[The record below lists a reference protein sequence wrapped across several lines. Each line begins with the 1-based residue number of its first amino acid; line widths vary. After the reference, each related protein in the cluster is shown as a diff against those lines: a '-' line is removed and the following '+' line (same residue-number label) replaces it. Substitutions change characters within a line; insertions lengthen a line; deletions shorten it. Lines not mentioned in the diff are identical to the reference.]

1 MIFLIMYMNY
11 KYKRTNEISPV
22 GTMHTTSLQFQKNVM
37 KRIIIPALIIV
48 FSGFCTRVSAQND
61 FEIVKN
67 VDIFINVLNEL
78 NDKYADEISPGEL
91 TQTAIKAMLKSL
103 DPYTVYYNE
112 GEIETYRMMNAGESG
127 DIDVTLKSIDKQMV
141 VSDMVQEGPSAKAGL
156 RVGDRILSVNGQS
169 SANRSIDAIYLAMR
183 GQPGSTYSVEVFR
196 PTDNKNLTFKV
207 KREKV
212 KQPNIPYSG
221 ILGDKVG
228 YIKLNQFLEKAGSEV
243 FDAFKQ
249 LKEEGMAY
257 LIIDLRDNGGG
268 LLGEAVNIID
278 IFVDKDVTVVETK
291 GKIAEMN
298 RLYKTQNVAADP
310 DIPIV
315 VLVNE
320 HSASASEIVSG
331 TLQDLDRAVIVG
343 QKSFGK
349 GLVQKVY
356 PMDYNTS
363 MKITVSKYYIPSGR
377 CVQNIEYFDR
387 DTTKGGYKIPDSLAV
402 AYKTKNG
409 RTVYDKGGVEPDVVV
424 PDEVQPDIL
433 TALVEAQAI
442 FDFANDYRAK
452 HESIAEAD
460 KFVVD
465 DAIYNEFLSF
475 LNAKK
480 FHYTTALEEALEDL
494 RTTAEGEK
502 AFSKIQI
509 AYNQL
514 KTQVENLKTQDLTT
528 YKDEIARAL
537 TQEIVSRYYYSAGKL
552 INSLHHDRY
561 IEEAKAVLLNPNRYQ
576 SILSPK
582 K

>member
-1 MIFLIMYMNY
+1 MTSRQIKTENGIMKKHIITAIIFAI
-11 KYKRTNEISPV
+11 T
-22 GTMHTTSLQFQKNVM
+22 GF
-37 KRIIIPALIIV
+37 
-48 FSGFCTRVSAQND
+48 FSGISAQND

-67 VDIFINVLNEL
+67 VDIFISVLNEL

-112 GEIETYRMMNAGESG
+112 GEIETYRMRNTSESG
-127 DIDVTLKSIDKQMV
+127 DVDITLKEINKHLVIIDMLK
-141 VSDMVQEGPSAKAGL
+141 DGPSTKAGL
-156 RVGDRILSVNGQS
+156 RIGDQILSVNGQS
-169 SANRSIDAIYLAMR
+169 LEGRGIDAVYLAMS
-183 GQPGSTYSVEVFR
+183 GQPGSTYSLDVFR
-196 PTDNKNLTFKV
+196 PTDKKDLSFKV

-243 FDAFKQ
+243 LDAFNK
-249 LKEEGMAY
+249 LKDEGMKY
-257 LIIDLRDNGGG
+257 LILDLRDNGGG

-278 IFVDKDVTVVETK
+278 IFVGKDVTVVETK
-291 GKIAEMN
+291 GKIDEMN
-298 RLYKTQNVAADP
+298 RIYKTRNNAIDA
-310 DIPIV
+310 DIPVV

-409 RTVYDKGGVEPDVVV
+409 RTVYDKGGVEPDVAV
-424 PDEVQPDIL
+424 PEETVPDIL
-433 TALVEAQAI
+433 AALIEEQAI

-452 HESIAEAD
+452 HETIDEAD
-460 KFVVD
+460 KFFVD
-465 DAIYNEFLSF
+465 DAIYNEFLQF
-475 LNAKK
+475 LKTNKYT
-480 FHYTTALEEALEDL
+480 YTTVLEEKLEEL
-494 RTTAEGEK
+494 KAAAEDDNS
-502 AFSKIQI
+502 FSNIQSV
-509 AYNQL
+509 YNQL
-514 KTQVENLKTQDLTT
+514 KTQLEKLKTQDLTT
-528 YKDEIARAL
+528 HKAEIARAL
-537 TQEIVSRYYYSAGKL
+537 TQEIVSRYYFSTGKL

-561 IEEAKAVLLNPNRYQ
+561 IESAKTVLLNPSRYNT
-576 SILSPK
+576 ILSPK

>member
-1 MIFLIMYMNY
+1 
-11 KYKRTNEISPV
+11 
-22 GTMHTTSLQFQKNVM
+22 M
-37 KRIIIPALIIV
+37 KKTIIPILCIF
-48 FSGFCTRVSAQND
+48 FSGLLSDIHAQND

-67 VDIFINVLNEL
+67 VDIFISVLNEL

-103 DPYTVYYNE
+103 DPYTVYYPE
-112 GEIETYRMMNAGESG
+112 SAIEDYRMMTTG
-127 DIDVTLKSIDKQMV
+127 DFVDADVTLQLIDGQMV
-141 VSDMVQEGPSAKAGL
+141 ITDMVEDGSPVKAGL
-156 RVGDRILSVNGQS
+156 RVGDRILKINGVQPVNKTVE
-169 SANRSIDAIYLAMR
+169 AFRVAMQ
-183 GQPGSTYSVEVFR
+183 GQPGSTYTIEVFR
-196 PTDNKNLTFKV
+196 PTDNKNLTLKV

-243 FDAFKQ
+243 SEAFKK
-249 LKEEGMAY
+249 LKDEGIEY
-257 LIIDLRDNGGG
+257 LILDLRDNGGG

-278 IFVDKDVTVVETK
+278 LFVGKDITVVETK

-298 RLYKTQNVAADP
+298 RIYKTRNNATDA

-387 DTTKGGYKIPDSLAV
+387 DTTKGGYKIPDSLAI

-409 RTVYDKGGVEPDVVV
+409 RTVYDKGGVEPDVAV
-424 PDEVQPDIL
+424 PDEMVPDVL
-433 TALVEAQAI
+433 TALIEEQAI

-452 HESIAEAD
+452 HETIAEAAQ
-460 KFVVD
+460 FTVD
-465 DAIYNEFLSF
+465 DAIYNEFLQY
-475 LNAKK
+475 LKANKYA
-480 FHYTTALEEALEDL
+480 YTTSLEKKLEELKAA
-494 RTTAEGEK
+494 AEEEK
-502 AFSKIQI
+502 AFSGIQN

-514 KTQVENLKTQDLTT
+514 KTQLENLKTKDLTT
-528 YKDEIARAL
+528 YKAEIARAL
-537 TQEIVSRYYYSAGKL
+537 TQEIVSRYYYSTGKL
-552 INSLHHDRY
+552 INSLHHDSY
-561 IEEAKAVLLNPNRYQ
+561 IEAAKSVLLNSNRYK

-582 K
+582 R

>member
-1 MIFLIMYMNY
+1 MHMNH
-11 KYKRTNEISPV
+11 KYKHRNVSPV
-22 GTMHTTSLQFQKNVM
+22 ETVCTPSLQSPKNIVSSISIM
-37 KRIIIPALIIV
+37 KKTIISALFIV
-48 FSGFCTRVSAQND
+48 SIGLFNSLFAQND

-67 VDIFINVLNEL
+67 VDIFVNVLNEL

-112 GEIETYRMMNAGESG
+112 GEIETYRMQNAGESG
-127 DIDVTLKSIDKQMV
+127 DIDITLKSIDKQMV
-141 VSDMVQEGPSAKAGL
+141 ITDMVQDGPSAKAGL
-156 RVGDRILSVNGQS
+156 RMGDRILSVNGQS
-169 SANRSIDAIYLAMR
+169 SDNRGIDAVMLAMR
-183 GQPGSTYSVEVFR
+183 GQPGSTYTVEVFR

-221 ILGDKVG
+221 IIGDKVG

-243 FDAFKQ
+243 YDAFKQ
-249 LKEEGMAY
+249 LKEEGMQY

-278 IFVDKDVTVVETK
+278 IFVGKDVAVVETK
-291 GKIAEMN
+291 GKIQEMN
-298 RLYKTQNVAADP
+298 HIYKTQNIAADP

-315 VLVNE
+315 VLVND

-409 RTVYDKGGVEPDVVV
+409 RTVYDKGGVEPDVAV
-424 PDEVQPDIL
+424 PEEIVPDIL
-433 TALVEAQAI
+433 ASLVEEQAI

-452 HESIAEAD
+452 HESIAEAE
-460 KFVVD
+460 KFTVD
-465 DAIYNEFLSF
+465 DAIYNEFLQY
-475 LNAKK
+475 LKTHQYK
-480 FHYTTALEEALEDL
+480 YTSSLEDL
-494 RTTAEGEK
+494 LEELKKTAEEEK
-502 AFSKIQI
+502 SFAHIQS

-514 KTQVENLKTQDLTT
+514 KTQLENLKTQDLTT
-528 YKDEIARAL
+528 YKSEIARAL
-537 TQEIVSRYYYSAGKL
+537 TQEIVSRYYYSTGRL
-552 INSLHHDRY
+552 INSLHHDSY
-561 IEEAKAVLLNPNRYQ
+561 IEAAKSVLLDSNRYNA
-576 SILSPK
+576 ILSPK

>member
-1 MIFLIMYMNY
+1 MKKHIITAIIFAI
-11 KYKRTNEISPV
+11 T
-22 GTMHTTSLQFQKNVM
+22 GF
-37 KRIIIPALIIV
+37 
-48 FSGFCTRVSAQND
+48 FSGISAQND

-67 VDIFINVLNEL
+67 VDIFISVLNEL

-112 GEIETYRMMNAGESG
+112 GEIETYRMRNTSESG
-127 DIDVTLKSIDKQMV
+127 DVDITLKEINKHLVIIDMLK
-141 VSDMVQEGPSAKAGL
+141 DGPSTKAGL
-156 RVGDRILSVNGQS
+156 RVGDQILSVNGQS
-169 SANRSIDAIYLAMR
+169 LEGRGIDAVYLAMS
-183 GQPGSTYSVEVFR
+183 GQPGSTYSLDVFR
-196 PTDNKNLTFKV
+196 PTDKKDLSFTV

-243 FDAFKQ
+243 LDAFNK
-249 LKEEGMAY
+249 LKDEGMKY
-257 LIIDLRDNGGG
+257 LILDLRENGGG

-278 IFVDKDVTVVETK
+278 IFVGKDVTVVETK
-291 GKIAEMN
+291 GKIDEMN
-298 RLYKTQNVAADP
+298 RIYKTRNNAIDA
-310 DIPIV
+310 DIPVV

-409 RTVYDKGGVEPDVVV
+409 RTVYDKGGVEPDVAV
-424 PDEVQPDIL
+424 PEETVPDIL
-433 TALVEAQAI
+433 AALIEEQAI

-452 HESIAEAD
+452 HETIDEAD
-460 KFVVD
+460 KFFVD
-465 DAIYNEFLSF
+465 DAIYNEFLQF
-475 LNAKK
+475 LKTNKYT
-480 FHYTTALEEALEDL
+480 YTTVLEEKLEEL
-494 RTTAEGEK
+494 KAAAEDDNS
-502 AFSKIQI
+502 FSNIQSV
-509 AYNQL
+509 YNQL
-514 KTQVENLKTQDLTT
+514 KTQLEKLKTQDLTT
-528 YKDEIARAL
+528 HKAEIARAL
-537 TQEIVSRYYYSAGKL
+537 TQEIVSRYYFSTGKL

-561 IEEAKAVLLNPNRYQ
+561 IESAKAVLLNPNRYNA
-576 SILSPK
+576 ILSPK

>member
-1 MIFLIMYMNY
+1 MKKNIILILLV
-11 KYKRTNEISPV
+11 PV
-22 GTMHTTSLQFQKNVM
+22 FGLF
-37 KRIIIPALIIV
+37 
-48 FSGFCTRVSAQND
+48 TRLSAQND

-67 VDIFINVLNEL
+67 VDIFISVLNEL

-91 TQTAIKAMLKSL
+91 TQTAIKAMLLSL
-103 DPYTVYYNE
+103 DPYTVYFNE

-127 DIDVTLKSIDKQMV
+127 DVDVTLKNIDKQPVIVEMIG
-141 VSDMVQEGPSAKAGL
+141 DGPSSKAGL
-156 RVGDRILSVNGQS
+156 RVGDRILKINGQS
-169 SANRSIDAIYLAMR
+169 SENRDIDALILAMR
-183 GQPGSTYSVEVFR
+183 GQPGSTYTVDVFR
-196 PTDNKNLTFKV
+196 PTDGKNLTFKV

-228 YIKLNQFLEKAGSEV
+228 YIKLNQFLENAGQEV
-243 FDAFKQ
+243 FDAYKQ
-249 LKEEGMAY
+249 LKEEGMEY
-257 LIIDLRDNGGG
+257 LILDLRDNGGG

-278 IFVDKDVTVVETK
+278 IFVGKDVTVVETK
-291 GKIAEMN
+291 GKIEEMN
-298 RLYKTQNVAADP
+298 RFYKTQNVAADP

-343 QKSFGK
+343 KKSFGK

-363 MKITVSKYYIPSGR
+363 MKVTVSKYYIPSGR

-409 RTVYDKGGVEPDVVV
+409 RTVYDKGGVEPDVAV
-424 PDEVQPDIL
+424 PDEEIPDIL
-433 TALVEAQAI
+433 TALIEEQAI

-452 HESIAEAD
+452 HETIAEAE

-465 DAIYNEFLSF
+465 DALYNEFLKF
-475 LNAKK
+475 LQTKK
-480 FHYTTALEEALEDL
+480 YACTTALETKLEEL
-494 RTTAEGEK
+494 KTAAEEDHSF
-502 AFSKIQI
+502 ADIQS

-514 KTQVENLKTQDLTT
+514 KSQIEKLKTQDLNTH
-528 YKDEIARAL
+528 KAQIERAL
-537 TQEIVSRYYYSAGKL
+537 TQEIVSRYYFSTGKL
-552 INSLHHDRY
+552 GNSLHHDSY
-561 IEEAKAVLLNPNRYQ
+561 IEAAKEVLLNSSRYNA
-576 SILSPK
+576 ILSPK

>member
-1 MIFLIMYMNY
+1 MTSRQIKTENRIMKKHIITAIIFAITGL
-11 KYKRTNEISPV
+11 
-22 GTMHTTSLQFQKNVM
+22 
-37 KRIIIPALIIV
+37 
-48 FSGFCTRVSAQND
+48 FSGISAQND

-67 VDIFINVLNEL
+67 VDIFISVLNEL

-112 GEIETYRMMNAGESG
+112 GEIETYRMRNTSESG
-127 DIDVTLKSIDKQMV
+127 DVDITLKEINKHLVIIDMLK
-141 VSDMVQEGPSAKAGL
+141 DGPSTKAGL
-156 RVGDRILSVNGQS
+156 RVGDQILSVNGQS
-169 SANRSIDAIYLAMR
+169 LEGRGIDAVYLAMS
-183 GQPGSTYSVEVFR
+183 GQPGSTYSLDVFR
-196 PTDNKNLTFKV
+196 PTDKKDLSFKV

-243 FDAFKQ
+243 LDAFNK
-249 LKEEGMAY
+249 LKDEGMKY
-257 LIIDLRDNGGG
+257 LILDLRDNGGG

-278 IFVDKDVTVVETK
+278 IFVGKDVTVVETK
-291 GKIAEMN
+291 GKIDEMN
-298 RLYKTQNVAADP
+298 RIYKTRNNAIDA

-409 RTVYDKGGVEPDVVV
+409 RTVYDKGGVEPDVAV
-424 PDEVQPDIL
+424 PEETVPDIL
-433 TALVEAQAI
+433 AALIEERAI

-452 HESIAEAD
+452 HETIDEAD
-460 KFVVD
+460 KFFVD
-465 DAIYNEFLSF
+465 DAIYNEFLQF
-475 LNAKK
+475 LKTNKYT
-480 FHYTTALEEALEDL
+480 YTTVLEEKLEEL
-494 RTTAEGEK
+494 KTAAEDDNS
-502 AFSKIQI
+502 FSNIQSV
-509 AYNQL
+509 YNQL
-514 KTQVENLKTQDLTT
+514 KTQLEKLKTQDLTT
-528 YKDEIARAL
+528 HKAEIARAL
-537 TQEIVSRYYYSAGKL
+537 TQEIVSRYYFSTGKL

-561 IEEAKAVLLNPNRYQ
+561 IESAKAVLLNPSRYNT
-576 SILSPK
+576 ILSPK

>member
-1 MIFLIMYMNY
+1 MRKNIITAIFIAI
-11 KYKRTNEISPV
+11 TGI
-22 GTMHTTSLQFQKNVM
+22 F
-37 KRIIIPALIIV
+37 
-48 FSGFCTRVSAQND
+48 TRVSAQND

-67 VDIFINVLNEL
+67 VDIFISVLNEL
-78 NDKYADEISPGEL
+78 NNKYADEISPGEL
-91 TQTAIKAMLKSL
+91 TQTAIRAMLKSL

-127 DIDVTLKSIDKQMV
+127 DVDVTLKMIDKKPV
-141 VSDMVQEGPSAKAGL
+141 IADMLGEGPSAKAGL
-156 RVGDRILSVNGQS
+156 RVGDRILKINGQS
-169 SANRSIDAIYLAMR
+169 SENRDIEALILAMR
-183 GQPGSTYSVEVFR
+183 GQPGSTYSVDVFR
-196 PTDNKNLTFKV
+196 PSDSKSLSFKV

-228 YIKLNQFLEKAGSEV
+228 YIKLNQFLENAGKEV
-243 FDAFKQ
+243 YDAFTK
-249 LKEEGMAY
+249 LKDEGMEY

-278 IFVDKDVTVVETK
+278 IFVGKDIAVVETK

-298 RLYKTQNVAADP
+298 NIYKTRNEAADAN
-310 DIPIV
+310 IPIV

-356 PMDYNTS
+356 SMDYNTS
-363 MKITVSKYYIPSGR
+363 MKVTVSKYYIPSGR

-409 RTVYDKGGVEPDVVV
+409 RTVYDKGGVEPDVAV
-424 PDEVQPDIL
+424 PEERVPDIL
-433 TALVEAQAI
+433 SALIEEQAV
-442 FDFANDYRAK
+442 FEFANDYRAK
-452 HESIAEAD
+452 HESIAEAE

-465 DAIYNEFLSF
+465 DAIYNEFLQF
-475 LNAKK
+475 LKAKK
-480 FHYTTALEEALEDL
+480 YTCTTSIEEKLEELKTAAEDDH
-494 RTTAEGEK
+494 
-502 AFSKIQI
+502 AFASIQA

-514 KTQVENLKTQDLTT
+514 KSQVESLKTQDLTT
-528 YKDEIARAL
+528 HKAEIERAL
-537 TQEIVSRYYYSAGKL
+537 TQEIVSRYYYSTGKL
-552 INSLHHDRY
+552 INSLHHDNY
-561 IEEAKAVLLNPNRYQ
+561 IETAKSVLLDSARYQ

>member
-1 MIFLIMYMNY
+1 
-11 KYKRTNEISPV
+11 
-22 GTMHTTSLQFQKNVM
+22 M
-37 KRIIIPALIIV
+37 KRSAIFILAILFFGLSPRI
-48 FSGFCTRVSAQND
+48 SAQNE

-67 VDIFINVLNEL
+67 VDIFISILNEL

-103 DPYTVYYNE
+103 DPYTVYYPE
-112 GEIETYRMMNAGESG
+112 ADIESYRMSMAGDHSDVDVAIQNIDG
-127 DIDVTLKSIDKQMV
+127 KMVITDIMENS
-141 VSDMVQEGPSAKAGL
+141 PSAKAGL
-156 RVGDRILSVNGQS
+156 RVGDQILKVNTQNAS
-169 SANRSIDAIYLAMR
+169 SSTVEGLQIAMR
-183 GQPGSTYSVEVFR
+183 GQPGSTYDIEIFR
-196 PTDNKNLTFKV
+196 PTDNKNLNFKI
-207 KREKV
+207 KREKI

-221 ILGDKVG
+221 VLGDKVG
-228 YIKLNQFLEKAGSEV
+228 YIKLNQFLENAGKEIHES
-243 FDAFKQ
+243 FDK
-249 LKEEGMAY
+249 LKEEGIEY

-278 IFVDKDVTVVETK
+278 LFVGQDIAVVETK
-291 GKIAEMN
+291 GKIEEMN
-298 RLYKTQNVAADP
+298 RIYKTHFPAVDA

-343 QKSFGK
+343 KKSFGK
-349 GLVQKVY
+349 GLVQKVF

-409 RTVYDKGGVEPDVVV
+409 RTVYDKGGVEPDVPVSDEVV
-424 PDEVQPDIL
+424 PDIL
-433 TALVEAQAI
+433 SSLIEARAI

-452 HESIAEAD
+452 HETIAEAE
-460 KFVVD
+460 KFTVD
-465 DAIYNEFLSF
+465 DAIYNEFLKY
-475 LNAKK
+475 LKEKQYA
-480 FHYTTALEEALEDL
+480 YTSSLEETLAALK
-494 RTTAEGEK
+494 EK
-502 AFSKIQI
+502 AEDEKSFSSIQT

-514 KTQVENLKTQDLTT
+514 KTQLENLKTQDLTT
-528 YKDEIARAL
+528 HKAEISRAL
-537 TQEIVSRYYYSAGKL
+537 TQEIVSRYYYSTGKL
-552 INSLHHDRY
+552 INSLHHDAY
-561 IEEAKAVLLNPNRYQ
+561 IDAAKSVLLNKSRYQ

-582 K
+582 S

>member
-1 MIFLIMYMNY
+1 M
-11 KYKRTNEISPV
+11 TNEI
-22 GTMHTTSLQFQKNVM
+22 M
-37 KRIIIPALIIV
+37 KKHIITAIIIAIT
-48 FSGFCTRVSAQND
+48 GFATGIHAQND

-67 VDIFINVLNEL
+67 VDIFVNVLNEL

-91 TQTAIKAMLKSL
+91 TQTAIKAMLMSL

-127 DIDVTLKSIDKQMV
+127 DVDVTLKTIDKKLV
-141 VSDMVQEGPSAKAGL
+141 ITDMIQDGPSAKAGL

-169 SANRSIDAIYLAMR
+169 SEGRGIEAVNLAMR
-183 GQPGSTYSVEVFR
+183 GQPGTTYSVEVFR

-212 KQPNIPYSG
+212 EHPNIPYSG
-221 ILGDKVG
+221 IIGDKVG

-243 FDAFKQ
+243 YDAFKK
-249 LKEEGMAY
+249 LKEEGMQY
-257 LIIDLRDNGGG
+257 LILDLRDNGGG

-278 IFVDKDVTVVETK
+278 IFVGKDVTVVETK

-298 RLYKTQNVAADP
+298 RIYKTQNVAADA

-343 QKSFGK
+343 KKSFGK

-363 MKITVSKYYIPSGR
+363 MKITISKYYIPSGR

-409 RTVYDKGGVEPDVVV
+409 RTVYDKGGVEPDVAV
-424 PDEVQPDIL
+424 PDEVQPDVL
-433 TALVEAQAI
+433 TSLIEAQAI

-465 DAIYNEFLSF
+465 DAIYKEFLQF
-475 LNAKK
+475 LKAKK
-480 FHYTTALEEALEDL
+480 YSYTTTLEEELEKL
-494 RTTAEGEK
+494 KTTAEEEK
-502 AFSKIQI
+502 AFASIQN

-528 YKDEIARAL
+528 YKPEIEHAL
-537 TQEIVSRYYYSAGKL
+537 TQEIVSRYYYSTGKL
-552 INSLHHDRY
+552 INSLHHDSY
-561 IEEAKAVLLNPNRYQ
+561 IEAAKSVLLDSARYNA
-576 SILSPK
+576 ILSPK

>member
-1 MIFLIMYMNY
+1 
-11 KYKRTNEISPV
+11 
-22 GTMHTTSLQFQKNVM
+22 M
-37 KRIIIPALIIV
+37 KKTIIPILCIV
-48 FSGFCTRVSAQND
+48 FSGLVSKVTAQND

-67 VDIFINVLNEL
+67 VDIFISVLNEL

-103 DPYTVYYNE
+103 DPYTVYYPE
-112 GEIETYRMMNAGESG
+112 SEIESYRMRNTSESG
-127 DIDVTLKSIDKQMV
+127 DVDITLKEIGKQLVITEMV
-141 VSDMVQEGPSAKAGL
+141 EDGPSAKAGL

-169 SANRSIDAIYLAMR
+169 SENRGIEAVNIAMS
-183 GQPGSTYSVEVFR
+183 GQPNTTYSVEVFR
-196 PTDNKNLTFKV
+196 PTDGKNLTFKV

-212 KQPNIPYSG
+212 KLPNIPYSG
-221 ILGDKVG
+221 IIGDKVG

-243 FDAFKQ
+243 YEAFNK
-249 LKEEGMAY
+249 LKDEGMEY

-278 IFVDKDVTVVETK
+278 LFVGKDVTVVETK

-298 RLYKTQNVAADP
+298 NIYKTRNVAVDA

-343 QKSFGK
+343 HKSFGK

-356 PMDYNTS
+356 SMDYNTS

-409 RTVYDKGGVEPDVVV
+409 RTVYDKGGVEPDVAV
-424 PDEVQPDIL
+424 PEERVPEVL
-433 TALVEAQAI
+433 SALIEEQAI

-452 HESIAEAD
+452 HETIPEAD
-460 KFVVD
+460 KFFVD
-465 DAIYNEFLSF
+465 DALYNEFLQY
-475 LNAKK
+475 LKTNKYT
-480 FHYTTALEEALEDL
+480 YTTALEKKLEEL
-494 RTTAEGEK
+494 KSAAEEEK
-502 AFSKIQI
+502 SFSGIQN

-514 KTQVENLKTQDLTT
+514 KTQLGNLKTQELTT
-528 YKDEIARAL
+528 YKSDIARVL
-537 TQEIVSRYYYSAGKL
+537 TQEIVSRYYYSTGKL
-552 INSLHHDRY
+552 INSLHHDSY
-561 IEEAKAVLLNPNRYQ
+561 IETAKSVLLNPSRYK

>member
-1 MIFLIMYMNY
+1 MKKTIVPILCFAFLGLFTDI
-11 KYKRTNEISPV
+11 
-22 GTMHTTSLQFQKNVM
+22 
-37 KRIIIPALIIV
+37 
-48 FSGFCTRVSAQND
+48 SAQND

-67 VDIFINVLNEL
+67 VDIFISVLNEL

-91 TQTAIKAMLKSL
+91 TQTAIKAMLLSL
-103 DPYTVYYNE
+103 DPYTVYYPE
-112 GEIETYRMMNAGESG
+112 SEIESYRMRNTSESG
-127 DIDVTLKSIDKQMV
+127 DVDVTLQNINKQLV
-141 VSDMVQEGPSAKAGL
+141 ITDMIQDGPSANAGL

-169 SANRSIDAIYLAMR
+169 SEKRDIDAVNLAMR
-183 GQPGSTYSVEVFR
+183 GQPGTSYTVEVFR

-221 ILGDKVG
+221 LLGDKVG

-243 FDAFKQ
+243 FEAFNK
-249 LKEEGMAY
+249 LKDEGMAY
-257 LIIDLRDNGGG
+257 LILDLRDNGGG

-278 IFVDKDVTVVETK
+278 IFVGKDVTVVETK

-298 RLYKTQNVAADP
+298 RIYKTQNVAADA

-343 QKSFGK
+343 KKSFGK

-409 RTVYDKGGVEPDVVV
+409 RTVYDKGGVEPDVAVPEEVV
-424 PDEVQPDIL
+424 PDIL
-433 TALVEAQAI
+433 TALIENQAI

-452 HESIAEAD
+452 HDSIVDAD

-465 DAIYNEFLSF
+465 DRLYNEFLKF
-475 LNAKK
+475 LNTNKYT
-480 FHYTTALEEALEDL
+480 YTTSMEKKLEDL
-494 RTTAEGEK
+494 KSVAEKENSFLG
-502 AFSKIQI
+502 IQT

-514 KTQVENLKTQDLTT
+514 KTQLENLKTQDLTT
-528 YKDEIARAL
+528 YKVEIVRAL
-537 TQEIVSRYYYSAGKL
+537 TQEIVSRYYYSTGKL
-552 INSLHHDRY
+552 INSLHHDSY
-561 IEEAKAVLLNPNRYQ
+561 IDAAKSVLLNANRYK

>member
-1 MIFLIMYMNY
+1 MRKTIITTIFIAIIGLF
-11 KYKRTNEISPV
+11 TNI
-22 GTMHTTSLQFQKNVM
+22 
-37 KRIIIPALIIV
+37 
-48 FSGFCTRVSAQND
+48 SAQND

-67 VDIFINVLNEL
+67 VDIFISVLNEL

-91 TQTAIKAMLKSL
+91 TQTAIKSMLKSL

-112 GEIETYRMMNAGESG
+112 GEIETYRMTNTGESN
-127 DIDVTLKSIDKQMV
+127 DIDVTLQVINKQIV
-141 VSDMVQEGPSAKAGL
+141 VTEIMGNGPSVKAGL
-156 RVGDRILSVNGQS
+156 RVGDRILSINGQS
-169 SANRSIDAIYLAMR
+169 STNRNIEDIYLAMR
-183 GQPGSTYSVEVFR
+183 GQPGSTYTVEVLR
-196 PTDNKNLTFKV
+196 PTDKKNHTIKV

-212 KQPNIPYSG
+212 EQPNIPWSG
-221 ILGDKVG
+221 MLGDKVG

-243 FDAFKQ
+243 YDAFKK
-249 LKEEGMAY
+249 LKEDGMEY

-278 IFVDKDVTVVETK
+278 IFVDKDIPVVETK
-291 GKIAEMN
+291 GKIPEMN
-298 RLYKTQNVAADP
+298 QIYKTRNVAADP

-343 QKSFGK
+343 KKSFGK

-356 PMDYNTS
+356 SMDYNTS

-387 DTTKGGYKIPDSLAV
+387 DTTKGGYKIPDSLAI

-409 RTVYDKGGVEPDVVV
+409 RTVYDKGGVEPDVPVAEENV
-424 PDEVQPDIL
+424 PDIL
-433 TALVEAQAI
+433 TALIEDQAI

-452 HESIAEAD
+452 HETIAEAE

-465 DAIYNEFLSF
+465 DAIYNEFLQF
-475 LNAKK
+475 LKTNQYTYVTAIEKK
-480 FHYTTALEEALEDL
+480 LEELK
-494 RTTAEGEK
+494 TTAEDDH
-502 AFSKIQI
+502 ALASIQT

-514 KTQVENLKTQDLTT
+514 KSQIENLKTQDLTT
-528 YKDEIARAL
+528 HKAEISRVLA
-537 TQEIVSRYYYSAGKL
+537 QEIVSRYYFSTGKL
-552 INSLHHDRY
+552 VNSLHHDRD
-561 IEEAKAVLLNPNRYQ
+561 IDAAKSVLLDTTRYK

>member
-1 MIFLIMYMNY
+1 MKKTI
-11 KYKRTNEISPV
+11 ISILCF
-22 GTMHTTSLQFQKNVM
+22 T
-37 KRIIIPALIIV
+37 
-48 FSGFCTRVSAQND
+48 FSGLFTTISAQND

-67 VDIFINVLNEL
+67 VDIFISVLNEL

-91 TQTAIKAMLKSL
+91 TQTAIKAMLLSL

-112 GEIETYRMMNAGESG
+112 GEIETYRMRNTSESG
-127 DIDVTLKSIDKQMV
+127 DVDVTLQNIDKQIV
-141 VSDMVQEGPSAKAGL
+141 VTDMVEDGPSAKTGL
-156 RVGDRILSVNGQS
+156 RIGDRILSVNGQS
-169 SANRSIDAIYLAMR
+169 SENRDIEAINLAMR
-183 GQPGSTYSVEVFR
+183 GQPGTSYSVEVFR

-243 FDAFKQ
+243 LDAFNK
-249 LKEEGMAY
+249 LKEEGMEY
-257 LIIDLRDNGGG
+257 LILDLRENGGG

-278 IFVDKDVTVVETK
+278 IFVGKDITVVETK
-291 GKIAEMN
+291 GKIDEMN
-298 RLYKTQNVAADP
+298 RIYKTRNNAKDA

-409 RTVYDKGGVEPDVVV
+409 RTVYDKGGVV
-424 PDEVQPDIL
+424 PMWLFPKNGFPRCCPPLSKSKPYSTSPTI
-433 TALVEAQAI
+433 TAPNTKPLP
-442 FDFANDYRAK
+442 K
-452 HESIAEAD
+452 P
-460 KFVVD
+460 
-465 DAIYNEFLSF
+465 
-475 LNAKK
+475 
-480 FHYTTALEEALEDL
+480 T
-494 RTTAEGEK
+494 
-502 AFSKIQI
+502 
-509 AYNQL
+509 
-514 KTQVENLKTQDLTT
+514 
-528 YKDEIARAL
+528 
-537 TQEIVSRYYYSAGKL
+537 
-552 INSLHHDRY
+552 NSLWMMPFTTNSCN
-561 IEEAKAVLLNPNRYQ
+561 I
-576 SILSPK
+576 
-582 K
+582 

>member
-1 MIFLIMYMNY
+1 MKF
-11 KYKRTNEISPV
+11 KYTQKYEISPV
-22 GTMHTTSLQFQKNVM
+22 ETMCTSSLHFQKNIM
-37 KRIIIPALIIV
+37 KKIIIPALIII
-48 FSGFCTRVSAQND
+48 FTGLCTRVSAQND

-67 VDIFINVLNEL
+67 VDIFISVLNEL

-112 GEIETYRMMNAGESG
+112 GEIETYRMQNAGESG
-127 DIDVTLKSIDKQMV
+127 DIDITLKTIDRQMV
-141 VSDMVQEGPSAKAGL
+141 ISDMVKDGPSAKAGL

-169 SANRSIDAIYLAMR
+169 SESRGIDALYLAMR

-228 YIKLNQFLEKAGSEV
+228 YIKLNQFLEKAGNEV
-243 FDAFKQ
+243 FEAFKQ
-249 LKEEGMAY
+249 LKEEGIQY

-278 IFVDKDVTVVETK
+278 LFVGPNITVVETK
-291 GKIAEMN
+291 GKIEEMN
-298 RLYKTQNVAADP
+298 RIYPTRNPAADA

-320 HSASASEIVSG
+320 NSASASEIVSG

-343 QKSFGK
+343 KKSFGK

-433 TALVEAQAI
+433 TALIEAQAI

-465 DAIYNEFLSF
+465 DAIYNEFLAF
-475 LNAKK
+475 LKEKK
-480 FHYTTALEEALEDL
+480 YSYTTALEEALEEL
-494 RTTAEGEK
+494 KTTAENEK
-502 AFSKIQI
+502 AFSNIQST
-509 AYNQL
+509 YNQL

-528 YKDEIARAL
+528 YKPEIARAL
-537 TQEIVSRYYYSAGKL
+537 TQEIVSRYYYSTGKL

-561 IEEAKAVLLNPNRYQ
+561 IEEAKAVLLNPSRYQ
-576 SILSPK
+576 SILAPK

>member
-1 MIFLIMYMNY
+1 
-11 KYKRTNEISPV
+11 
-22 GTMHTTSLQFQKNVM
+22 M
-37 KRIIIPALIIV
+37 KKHIITAIIIAIT
-48 FSGFCTRVSAQND
+48 GFATGIHAQND
-61 FEIVKN
+61 FEIVKS
-67 VDIFINVLNEL
+67 VDIFVNVLNEL

-91 TQTAIKAMLKSL
+91 TQTAIKAMLMSL

-127 DIDVTLKSIDKQMV
+127 DVDVTLKTIDKKLV
-141 VSDMVQEGPSAKAGL
+141 ITDMIQDGPSAKAGL

-169 SANRSIDAIYLAMR
+169 SEGRGIEAVNLAMR
-183 GQPGSTYSVEVFR
+183 GQPGTTYSVEVFR

-212 KQPNIPYSG
+212 EHPNIPYSG
-221 ILGDKVG
+221 IIGDKVG

-243 FDAFKQ
+243 YDAFKK
-249 LKEEGMAY
+249 LKEEGMQY
-257 LIIDLRDNGGG
+257 LILDLRDNGGG

-278 IFVDKDVTVVETK
+278 IFVGKDVTVVETK

-298 RLYKTQNVAADP
+298 RIYKTQNVAADA

-343 QKSFGK
+343 KKSFGK

-409 RTVYDKGGVEPDVVV
+409 RTVYDKGGVEPDVAV

-433 TALVEAQAI
+433 TALIEAQAI

-460 KFVVD
+460 QFVVD
-465 DAIYNEFLSF
+465 DAIYNEFLAF
-475 LNAKK
+475 LKAKK
-480 FHYTTALEEALEDL
+480 YSYTTALEEALEDL
-494 RTTAEGEK
+494 KTTAEDEK
-502 AFSKIQI
+502 AFANIQT

-528 YKDEIARAL
+528 YKPEIARAL
-537 TQEIVSRYYYSAGKL
+537 TQEIVSRYYYSTGKL

-561 IEEAKAVLLNPNRYQ
+561 IETAKSVLLNPSRYQ

>member
-1 MIFLIMYMNY
+1 
-11 KYKRTNEISPV
+11 
-22 GTMHTTSLQFQKNVM
+22 M
-37 KRIIIPALIIV
+37 KKTIIPILCIV
-48 FSGFCTRVSAQND
+48 FSGLVSKVTAQND

-67 VDIFINVLNEL
+67 VDIFISVLNEL

-103 DPYTVYYNE
+103 DPYTVYYPE
-112 GEIETYRMMNAGESG
+112 SEIESYRMRNTSESG
-127 DIDVTLKSIDKQMV
+127 DVDITLKEIGKQLVITEMV
-141 VSDMVQEGPSAKAGL
+141 EDGPSAKAGL

-169 SANRSIDAIYLAMR
+169 SENRGIEAVNIAMS
-183 GQPGSTYSVEVFR
+183 GQPNTTYSVEVFR
-196 PTDNKNLTFKV
+196 PTDGKNLTFKV

-212 KQPNIPYSG
+212 KLPNIPYSG
-221 ILGDKVG
+221 IIGDKVG

-243 FDAFKQ
+243 YEAFNK
-249 LKEEGMAY
+249 LKDEGMEY

-278 IFVDKDVTVVETK
+278 LFVGKDVTVVETK

-298 RLYKTQNVAADP
+298 NIYKTRNVAVDA

-343 QKSFGK
+343 HKSFGK

-356 PMDYNTS
+356 SMDYNTS

-409 RTVYDKGGVEPDVVV
+409 RTVYDKGGVEPDVAV
-424 PDEVQPDIL
+424 PEERVPEVL
-433 TALVEAQAI
+433 SALIEEQAI

-452 HESIAEAD
+452 HETIPEAD
-460 KFVVD
+460 KFFVD
-465 DAIYNEFLSF
+465 DALYNEFLQY
-475 LNAKK
+475 LKTNKYT
-480 FHYTTALEEALEDL
+480 YTTALEKKLEEL
-494 RTTAEGEK
+494 KSAAEEEK
-502 AFSKIQI
+502 SFSGIQN

-514 KTQVENLKTQDLTT
+514 KTQLGNLKTQELTT
-528 YKDEIARAL
+528 YKSDIARAL
-537 TQEIVSRYYYSAGKL
+537 TQEIVSRYYYSTGKL
-552 INSLHHDRY
+552 INSLHHDSY
-561 IEEAKAVLLNPNRYQ
+561 IETAKSVLLNPSRYK

>member
-1 MIFLIMYMNY
+1 MRKTIITVIFVAIAGLSATL
-11 KYKRTNEISPV
+11 R
-22 GTMHTTSLQFQKNVM
+22 
-37 KRIIIPALIIV
+37 
-48 FSGFCTRVSAQND
+48 AQND

-78 NDKYADEISPGEL
+78 NQKYADEISPGEL

-112 GEIETYRMMNAGESG
+112 GELESYRMTNTGESN
-127 DIDVTLKSIDKQMV
+127 DIDVTLQTVDKQLV
-141 VSDMVQEGPSAKAGL
+141 VTDMLGEGPSVKAGL

-169 SANRSIDAIYLAMR
+169 SANRDIDAIYLAMR
-183 GQPGSTYSVEVFR
+183 GQPGSTYTVEVYR
-196 PTDNKNLTFKV
+196 PTERKNLTFKV

-212 KQPNIPYSG
+212 KQPNIPWSG
-221 ILGDKVG
+221 LLGDKVG
-228 YIKLNQFLEKAGSEV
+228 YIKLNQFLDKAGSEV
-243 FDAFKQ
+243 YDAFKK
-249 LKEEGMAY
+249 LKEEGMQY
-257 LIIDLRDNGGG
+257 LILDLRDNGGG

-278 IFVDKDVTVVETK
+278 IFVGKDVTVVETK

-298 RLYKTQNVAADP
+298 RIYKTQNVAADA

-343 QKSFGK
+343 KKSFGK

-363 MKITVSKYYIPSGR
+363 MKITISKYYIPSGR

-409 RTVYDKGGVEPDVVV
+409 RTVYDKGGVEPDVAV
-424 PDEVQPDIL
+424 PDEVQPDVL
-433 TALVEAQAI
+433 TSLIEAQAI

-465 DAIYNEFLSF
+465 DAIYNEFLQF
-475 LNAKK
+475 LKAKK
-480 FHYTTALEEALEDL
+480 YSYTTTLEEELEKL
-494 RTTAEGEK
+494 KTTAEEEK
-502 AFSKIQI
+502 AFASIQN

-528 YKDEIARAL
+528 YKPEIERAL
-537 TQEIVSRYYYSAGKL
+537 TQEIVSRYYYSTGKL
-552 INSLHHDRY
+552 INSLHHDSY
-561 IEEAKAVLLNPNRYQ
+561 IEAAKSVLLDSARYNA
-576 SILSPK
+576 ILSPK

>member
-1 MIFLIMYMNY
+1 
-11 KYKRTNEISPV
+11 
-22 GTMHTTSLQFQKNVM
+22 M
-37 KRIIIPALIIV
+37 KKTIIPILCFV
-48 FSGFCTRVSAQND
+48 FLGLFSSVTAQND

-67 VDIFINVLNEL
+67 VDIFISVLNEL

-103 DPYTVYYNE
+103 DPYTVYYPE
-112 GEIETYRMMNAGESG
+112 SEIESYRMRNTNESG
-127 DIDVTLKSIDKQMV
+127 DVDITLKEINKQLVITEMV
-141 VSDMVQEGPSAKAGL
+141 EDGPSAKAGL
-156 RVGDRILSVNGQS
+156 RVGDRILTVNGQS
-169 SANRSIDAIYLAMR
+169 SENRGIEAVNLAMS
-183 GQPGSTYSVEVFR
+183 GQPGTTYSVEVFR
-196 PTDNKNLTFKV
+196 PTDDKNLTFKV

-243 FDAFKQ
+243 YEAFKK
-249 LKEEGMAY
+249 LKDEGMEY

-278 IFVDKDVTVVETK
+278 LFVGKDVTVVETK

-298 RLYKTQNVAADP
+298 RLYKTQNTAADA

-343 QKSFGK
+343 HKSFGK

-409 RTVYDKGGVEPDVVV
+409 RTVYDKGGVEPDIAIPEETV
-424 PDEVQPDIL
+424 PDVL
-433 TALVEAQAI
+433 SALIEEQAI

-452 HESIAEAD
+452 HDSIVKAD
-460 KFVVD
+460 KFIVD
-465 DAIYNEFLSF
+465 DAIYNEFLQY
-475 LNAKK
+475 LKK
-480 FHYTTALEEALEDL
+480 NKYTYTTSLEKKLEELK
-494 RTTAEGEK
+494 TTAEEEK
-502 AFSKIQI
+502 SFSNIQN

-514 KTQVENLKTQDLTT
+514 KIQLENLKTQELTT
-528 YKDEIARAL
+528 HKDEIARAL
-537 TQEIVSRYYYSAGKL
+537 TQEIVSRYYYSTGKL

-561 IEEAKAVLLNPNRYQ
+561 IEEAKSVLLNPNRYKA
-576 SILSPK
+576 ILSPK

>member
-1 MIFLIMYMNY
+1 
-11 KYKRTNEISPV
+11 
-22 GTMHTTSLQFQKNVM
+22 M
-37 KRIIIPALIIV
+37 KRSAIFILAILFFWLSPRI
-48 FSGFCTRVSAQND
+48 SAQND

-67 VDIFINVLNEL
+67 VDIFISILNEL

-103 DPYTVYYNE
+103 DPYTVYYPE
-112 GEIETYRMMNAGESG
+112 ADIESYRMSMAGDHSDVDVAIQNIDG
-127 DIDVTLKSIDKQMV
+127 KMVITDIMENS
-141 VSDMVQEGPSAKAGL
+141 PSAKAGL
-156 RVGDRILSVNGQS
+156 RVGDQILKVNTQNAS
-169 SANRSIDAIYLAMR
+169 SSTVEGLQIAMR
-183 GQPGSTYSVEVFR
+183 GQPGSTYDIEIFR
-196 PTDNKNLTFKV
+196 PTDNKNLNFKI
-207 KREKV
+207 KREKI

-221 ILGDKVG
+221 VLGDKVG
-228 YIKLNQFLEKAGSEV
+228 YIKLNQFLENAGKEIHES
-243 FDAFKQ
+243 FDK
-249 LKEEGMAY
+249 LKEEGIEY

-278 IFVDKDVTVVETK
+278 LFVGQDIAVVETK
-291 GKIAEMN
+291 GKIEEMN
-298 RLYKTQNVAADP
+298 RIYKTHFPAVDA

-343 QKSFGK
+343 KKSFGK
-349 GLVQKVY
+349 GLVQKVF

-409 RTVYDKGGVEPDVVV
+409 RTVYDKGGVEPDVPVSDEVV
-424 PDEVQPDIL
+424 PDIL
-433 TALVEAQAI
+433 SSLIEARAI

-452 HESIAEAD
+452 HETIAEAE
-460 KFVVD
+460 KFTVD
-465 DAIYNEFLSF
+465 DAIYNEFLKY
-475 LNAKK
+475 LKEKQYA
-480 FHYTTALEEALEDL
+480 YTSSLEETLAALK
-494 RTTAEGEK
+494 EK
-502 AFSKIQI
+502 AEDEKSFSSIQT

-514 KTQVENLKTQDLTT
+514 KTQLENLKTQDLTT
-528 YKDEIARAL
+528 HKAEISRAL
-537 TQEIVSRYYYSAGKL
+537 TQEIVSRYYYSTGKL
-552 INSLHHDRY
+552 INSLHHDAY
-561 IEEAKAVLLNPNRYQ
+561 IDAAKSVLLNKSRYQ

-582 K
+582 S

>member
-1 MIFLIMYMNY
+1 
-11 KYKRTNEISPV
+11 
-22 GTMHTTSLQFQKNVM
+22 M
-37 KRIIIPALIIV
+37 KKTIIPALFIV
-48 FSGFCTRVSAQND
+48 FSVFFNGLSAQND

-67 VDIFINVLNEL
+67 VDIFISVLNEL

-112 GEIETYRMMNAGESG
+112 GEIETYRMMNTGESG
-127 DIDVTLKSIDKQMV
+127 DIDMTLKTIDNQMV
-141 VSDMVQEGPSAKAGL
+141 IVDLLEKGPSTKAGL
-156 RVGDRILSVNGQS
+156 RIGDRILSVNGQA
-169 SANRSIDAIYLAMR
+169 SAKRDIDAVYLAMR
-183 GQPGSTYSVEVFR
+183 GQPGSTFTMEVFR

-212 KQPNIPYSG
+212 EQPNIPYSG

-228 YIKLNQFLEKAGSEV
+228 YIKLNQFLENAGKELH
-243 FDAFKQ
+243 DAFKK
-249 LKEEGMAY
+249 LKEEGAKY

-278 IFVDKDVTVVETK
+278 LFVGPNITVVETK

-298 RLYKTQNVAADP
+298 RLYPTQNPAADA

-343 QKSFGK
+343 KKSFGK

-409 RTVYDKGGVEPDVVV
+409 RTVYDKGGVEPDVPV
-424 PDEVQPDIL
+424 PDEEQPDIL
-433 TALVEAQAI
+433 TALLEAQAI

-452 HESIAEAD
+452 HETIAEAD

-465 DAIYNEFLSF
+465 DAIYNEFLTF
-475 LNAKK
+475 LKANKYN
-480 FHYTTALEEALEDL
+480 YTTALEEALEEL
-494 RTTAEGEK
+494 KTTAEGEK
-502 AFSKIQI
+502 AFTSIQSS
-509 AYNQL
+509 YNQL
-514 KTQVENLKTQDLTT
+514 KAQVENLKTQDLTT
-528 YKDEIARAL
+528 YKTEIARAL
-537 TQEIVSRYYYSAGKL
+537 TQEIVLRYYYSTGKL
-552 INSLHHDRY
+552 INSLHHDSD
-561 IEEAKAVLLNPNRYQ
+561 IEAAKSVLLDSNRYKA
-576 SILSPK
+576 ILSPK

>member
-1 MIFLIMYMNY
+1 
-11 KYKRTNEISPV
+11 
-22 GTMHTTSLQFQKNVM
+22 M
-37 KRIIIPALIIV
+37 KKTIIPILCLA
-48 FSGFCTRVSAQND
+48 FSGLFLNVTAQND

-67 VDIFINVLNEL
+67 VDIFISVLNEL

-103 DPYTVYYNE
+103 DPYTVYYPE
-112 GEIETYRMMNAGESG
+112 SEIESYRMRNTNESG
-127 DIDVTLKSIDKQMV
+127 DVDITLTETNKQLVITEMV
-141 VSDMVQEGPSAKAGL
+141 EDGPSAKAGL

-169 SANRSIDAIYLAMR
+169 SENRGIEAVNLAMS
-183 GQPGSTYSVEVFR
+183 GQPGTTYSVEVFR
-196 PTDNKNLTFKV
+196 PTDGKNLTFKV

-243 FDAFKQ
+243 YEAFKK
-249 LKEEGMAY
+249 LKDEGMEY

-278 IFVDKDVTVVETK
+278 LFVGKDVTVVETK

-298 RLYKTQNVAADP
+298 RIYKTQNIAADA

-343 QKSFGK
+343 HKSFGK

-409 RTVYDKGGVEPDVVV
+409 RTVYDKGGVEPDIAIPEETV
-424 PDEVQPDIL
+424 PDVL
-433 TALVEAQAI
+433 SALIEKQAI

-452 HESIAEAD
+452 HETIAEAD
-460 KFVVD
+460 KFIVD
-465 DAIYNEFLSF
+465 DALYNEFLQY
-475 LNAKK
+475 LKTNKYT
-480 FHYTTALEEALEDL
+480 YTTTLEKKLEELK
-494 RTTAEGEK
+494 TTAEEEK
-502 AFSKIQI
+502 SFSSIQNT
-509 AYNQL
+509 YNQL
-514 KTQVENLKTQDLTT
+514 KTQLENLKTQELTT
-528 YKDEIARAL
+528 YKADIARTL
-537 TQEIVSRYYYSAGKL
+537 TQEIVSRYYYSTGKL

-561 IEEAKAVLLNPNRYQ
+561 IEEAKSVLLDPNRYKA
-576 SILSPK
+576 ILSPK

>member
-1 MIFLIMYMNY
+1 MKKTIISIFCILFF
-11 KYKRTNEISPV
+11 
-22 GTMHTTSLQFQKNVM
+22 GL
-37 KRIIIPALIIV
+37 
-48 FSGFCTRVSAQND
+48 FSKANAQND

-67 VDIFINVLNEL
+67 VDIFISVLNEL

-103 DPYTVYYNE
+103 DPYTVYYPE
-112 GEIETYRMMNAGESG
+112 SEIESYRMKNTNESG
-127 DIDVTLKSIDKQMV
+127 DIDITLQEINKQLV
-141 VSDMVQEGPSAKAGL
+141 ITDMVEDGPSAKAGL
-156 RVGDRILSVNGQS
+156 RIGDRILSVNGQS
-169 SANRSIDAIYLAMR
+169 SENRGIEAVNLAMS

-196 PTDNKNLTFKV
+196 PTEGKNLTFKV

-243 FDAFKQ
+243 YEAFKK
-249 LKEEGMAY
+249 LKDEGMEY

-278 IFVDKDVTVVETK
+278 LFVGKDVTVVETK

-298 RLYKTQNVAADP
+298 RLYKTQNIAADA

-349 GLVQKVY
+349 GLVQKIY

-409 RTVYDKGGVEPDVVV
+409 RTVYDKGGVEPDVAVPEETV
-424 PDEVQPDIL
+424 PDVL
-433 TALVEAQAI
+433 SALIEEQAI

-452 HESIAEAD
+452 HDSIAKAD
-460 KFVVD
+460 VFIVD
-465 DAIYNEFLSF
+465 DALYNEFLQY
-475 LNAKK
+475 LKK
-480 FHYTTALEEALEDL
+480 NKYAYTTALEKKLEEL
-494 RTTAEGEK
+494 KSTAEEEK
-502 AFSKIQI
+502 SFSGIQT

-514 KTQVENLKTQDLTT
+514 KTQLENLKTQELTT
-528 YKDEIARAL
+528 YKAEIARAL
-537 TQEIVSRYYYSAGKL
+537 TQEIVSRYYYSTGKL
-552 INSLHHDRY
+552 INSLHHDSY
-561 IEEAKAVLLNPNRYQ
+561 IEAAKSVLLNPSRYKA
-576 SILSPK
+576 ILSPK

>member
-1 MIFLIMYMNY
+1 MTSRQIKTENGIMKKHIITAIIFAITGL
-11 KYKRTNEISPV
+11 
-22 GTMHTTSLQFQKNVM
+22 
-37 KRIIIPALIIV
+37 
-48 FSGFCTRVSAQND
+48 FSGISAQND

-67 VDIFINVLNEL
+67 VDIFISVLNEL

-112 GEIETYRMMNAGESG
+112 GEIETYRMRNTSESG
-127 DIDVTLKSIDKQMV
+127 DVDITLKEINKHLVIIDMLK
-141 VSDMVQEGPSAKAGL
+141 DGPSTKAGL
-156 RVGDRILSVNGQS
+156 RVGDQILSVNGQS
-169 SANRSIDAIYLAMR
+169 LEGRGIDAVYLAMS
-183 GQPGSTYSVEVFR
+183 GQPGSTYSLDVFR
-196 PTDNKNLTFKV
+196 PTDKKDLSFKV

-243 FDAFKQ
+243 LDAFNK
-249 LKEEGMAY
+249 LKDEGMKY
-257 LIIDLRDNGGG
+257 LILDLRDNGGG

-278 IFVDKDVTVVETK
+278 IFVGKDVTVVETK
-291 GKIAEMN
+291 GKIDEMN
-298 RLYKTQNVAADP
+298 RIYKTRNNAIDA

-409 RTVYDKGGVEPDVVV
+409 RTVYDKGGVEPDVTV
-424 PDEVQPDIL
+424 PEETVPDIL
-433 TALVEAQAI
+433 AALIEEHAI

-452 HESIAEAD
+452 HETIDEAD
-460 KFVVD
+460 KFFVD
-465 DAIYNEFLSF
+465 DAIYNEFLQF
-475 LNAKK
+475 LKTNKYT
-480 FHYTTALEEALEDL
+480 YTTVLEEKLEEL
-494 RTTAEGEK
+494 KAAAEDDNS
-502 AFSKIQI
+502 FSNIQSV
-509 AYNQL
+509 YNQL
-514 KTQVENLKTQDLTT
+514 KTQLEKLKTQDLTT
-528 YKDEIARAL
+528 HKAEIARAL
-537 TQEIVSRYYYSAGKL
+537 TQEIVSRYYFSTGKL

-561 IEEAKAVLLNPNRYQ
+561 IESAKAVLLNPNRYNT
-576 SILSPK
+576 ILSPK

>member
-1 MIFLIMYMNY
+1 
-11 KYKRTNEISPV
+11 
-22 GTMHTTSLQFQKNVM
+22 M
-37 KRIIIPALIIV
+37 KKTIIPILCLA
-48 FSGFCTRVSAQND
+48 FSGLFLNVTAQND

-67 VDIFINVLNEL
+67 VDIFISVLNEL

-103 DPYTVYYNE
+103 DPYTVYYPE
-112 GEIETYRMMNAGESG
+112 SEIESYRMRNTNESG
-127 DIDVTLKSIDKQMV
+127 DVDITLTETNKQLVITEMV
-141 VSDMVQEGPSAKAGL
+141 EDGPSAKAGL

-169 SANRSIDAIYLAMR
+169 SENRGIEAVNLAMS
-183 GQPGSTYSVEVFR
+183 GQPGTTYSVEVFR
-196 PTDNKNLTFKV
+196 PTDGKNLTFKV

-221 ILGDKVG
+221 ILDDKVG

-243 FDAFKQ
+243 YEAFKK
-249 LKEEGMAY
+249 LKDEGMEY

-278 IFVDKDVTVVETK
+278 LFVGKDVTVVETK

-298 RLYKTQNVAADP
+298 RIYKTQNIAADA

-343 QKSFGK
+343 HKSFGK

-409 RTVYDKGGVEPDVVV
+409 RTVYDKGGVEPDIAIPEETV
-424 PDEVQPDIL
+424 PDVL
-433 TALVEAQAI
+433 SALIEEQAI

-452 HESIAEAD
+452 HETIAEAD
-460 KFVVD
+460 KFIVD
-465 DAIYNEFLSF
+465 DALYNEFLQY
-475 LNAKK
+475 LKK
-480 FHYTTALEEALEDL
+480 NKYTYTTALEKKLEEL
-494 RTTAEGEK
+494 KTTAEEEK
-502 AFSKIQI
+502 SFSSIQNT
-509 AYNQL
+509 YNQL
-514 KTQVENLKTQDLTT
+514 KTQLENLKTQELTT
-528 YKDEIARAL
+528 YKADIARTL
-537 TQEIVSRYYYSAGKL
+537 TQEIVSRYYYSTGKL

-561 IEEAKAVLLNPNRYQ
+561 IEEAKSVLLDPNRYKA
-576 SILSPK
+576 ILSPK

>member
-1 MIFLIMYMNY
+1 MR
-11 KYKRTNEISPV
+11 KT
-22 GTMHTTSLQFQKNVM
+22 
-37 KRIIIPALIIV
+37 IITAFVIAITGLFTDI
-48 FSGFCTRVSAQND
+48 SAQND

-67 VDIFINVLNEL
+67 VDIFISVLNEL

-91 TQTAIKAMLKSL
+91 TQTAIKAMLLSL

-127 DIDVTLKSIDKQMV
+127 DVDVTLKVIDKQPV
-141 VSDMVQEGPSAKAGL
+141 IVDMVGEGPSAKAGL
-156 RVGDRILSVNGQS
+156 RVGDRILKINGQS
-169 SANRSIDAIYLAMR
+169 SESRDIDALLLAMR
-183 GQPGSTYSVEVFR
+183 GQPGSTYTVDVFR
-196 PTDNKNLTFKV
+196 PTDGKELTFKV

-212 KQPNIPYSG
+212 KQPNIPWSG
-221 ILGDKVG
+221 LLGDKVG
-228 YIKLNQFLEKAGSEV
+228 YIKLNQFLENAGKEV
-243 FDAFKQ
+243 YDAFTK
-249 LKEEGMAY
+249 LKEDGMEY

-278 IFVDKDVTVVETK
+278 LFVGKDVKVVETK

-298 RLYKTQNVAADP
+298 RIYSTRNEAADA

-343 QKSFGK
+343 KKSFGK

-356 PMDYNTS
+356 PMEYNTS
-363 MKITVSKYYIPSGR
+363 MKVTVSKYYIPSGR

-409 RTVYDKGGVEPDVVV
+409 RTVYDKGGVEPDVPVE
-424 PDEVQPDIL
+424 DEEVPDIL
-433 TALVEAQAI
+433 TALIEDRAI
-442 FDFANDYRAK
+442 FDFANEYRAK
-452 HESIAEAD
+452 HETIAEAEN
-460 KFVVD
+460 FTVD
-465 DAIYNEFLSF
+465 DAIYNEFLQF
-475 LNAKK
+475 LKANQYA
-480 FHYTTALEEALEDL
+480 YTTELETKLEELKA
-494 RTTAEGEK
+494 TAESDN
-502 AFSKIQI
+502 AFPGIQT

-514 KTQVENLKTQDLTT
+514 KAQIETLKTQELTT
-528 YKDEIARAL
+528 QKASISRAL
-537 TQEIVSRYYYSAGKL
+537 TQEIVSRYYFSTGKL
-552 INSLHHDRY
+552 VNSLHHDRC
-561 IEEAKAVLLNPNRYQ
+561 IEAAKGVLLDRSRYNA
-576 SILSPK
+576 ILSPK

>member
-1 MIFLIMYMNY
+1 
-11 KYKRTNEISPV
+11 
-22 GTMHTTSLQFQKNVM
+22 M
-37 KRIIIPALIIV
+37 KKHIITAIIIAIT
-48 FSGFCTRVSAQND
+48 GFATGIHAQND

-67 VDIFINVLNEL
+67 VDIFVNVLNEL

-91 TQTAIKAMLKSL
+91 TQTAIKAMLMSL

-127 DIDVTLKSIDKQMV
+127 DVDVTLKTIDKKLV
-141 VSDMVQEGPSAKAGL
+141 ITDMIQDGPSAKAGL

-169 SANRSIDAIYLAMR
+169 SEGRGIEAVNLAMR
-183 GQPGSTYSVEVFR
+183 GQPGTTYSVEVFR

-212 KQPNIPYSG
+212 EHPNIPYSG
-221 ILGDKVG
+221 IIGDKVG

-243 FDAFKQ
+243 YDAFKK
-249 LKEEGMAY
+249 LKEEGMQY
-257 LIIDLRDNGGG
+257 LILDLRDNGGG

-278 IFVDKDVTVVETK
+278 IFVGKDVTVVETK

-298 RLYKTQNVAADP
+298 RIYKTQNVAADA

-343 QKSFGK
+343 KKSFGK

-363 MKITVSKYYIPSGR
+363 MKITISKYYIPSGR

-409 RTVYDKGGVEPDVVV
+409 RTVYDKGGVEPDVAV
-424 PDEVQPDIL
+424 PDEVQPDVL
-433 TALVEAQAI
+433 TSLIEAQAI
-442 FDFANDYRAK
+442 FDFTNDYRAK

-465 DAIYNEFLSF
+465 DAIYNEFLQF
-475 LNAKK
+475 LKAKK
-480 FHYTTALEEALEDL
+480 YSYTTTLEEELEKL
-494 RTTAEGEK
+494 KTTAEEEK
-502 AFSKIQI
+502 AFASIQN

-528 YKDEIARAL
+528 YKPEIERAL
-537 TQEIVSRYYYSAGKL
+537 TQEIVSRYYYSTGKL
-552 INSLHHDRY
+552 INSLHHDSY
-561 IEEAKAVLLNPNRYQ
+561 IEAAKSVLLDSARYNA
-576 SILSPK
+576 ILSPK

>member
-1 MIFLIMYMNY
+1 MKKTTILLLFIAIFGLI
-11 KYKRTNEISPV
+11 P
-22 GTMHTTSLQFQKNVM
+22 
-37 KRIIIPALIIV
+37 RI
-48 FSGFCTRVSAQND
+48 SAQND

-67 VDIFINVLNEL
+67 VDIFISVLNEL

-112 GEIETYRMMNAGESG
+112 GEIETYRMQNAGESG
-127 DIDVTLKSIDKQMV
+127 DIDISMKTIDKKLV
-141 VSDMVQEGPSAKAGL
+141 ITDMVKDGPSAKAGL

-169 SANRSIDAIYLAMR
+169 SENRSIEAMQIAMR

-228 YIKLNQFLEKAGSEV
+228 YIKLNQFLVKAGSEV
-243 FDAFKQ
+243 YDAFKK
-249 LKEEGMAY
+249 LKEEGMQY
-257 LIIDLRDNGGG
+257 LILDLRDNGGG

-278 IFVDKDVTVVETK
+278 IFVGKDITVVETK

-298 RLYKTQNVAADP
+298 RLYRTPNPAADP

-315 VLVNE
+315 VLVNG

-363 MKITVSKYYIPSGR
+363 MKVTVSKYYIPSGR

-433 TALVEAQAI
+433 TALIEAQAI

-465 DAIYNEFLSF
+465 DAIYNEFLAF
-475 LNAKK
+475 LKAKK
-480 FHYTTALEEALEDL
+480 YSYTTALEEALEDL
-494 RTTAEGEK
+494 KTTAEDEK
-502 AFSKIQI
+502 AFANIQS

-528 YKDEIARAL
+528 HKAEIAQAL
-537 TQEIVSRYYYSAGKL
+537 TQEIVSRYYYSTGKL

-561 IEEAKAVLLNPNRYQ
+561 IEEAKTVLLNPSRYQ
-576 SILSPK
+576 SILAPK

>member
-1 MIFLIMYMNY
+1 
-11 KYKRTNEISPV
+11 
-22 GTMHTTSLQFQKNVM
+22 M
-37 KRIIIPALIIV
+37 KKTIIPILCIV
-48 FSGFCTRVSAQND
+48 FSGLVSRVTAQND

-67 VDIFINVLNEL
+67 VDIFISVLNEL

-103 DPYTVYYNE
+103 DPYTVYYPE
-112 GEIETYRMMNAGESG
+112 SEIESYRMRNTSESG
-127 DIDVTLKSIDKQMV
+127 DVDITLKEIGKQLVITEMV
-141 VSDMVQEGPSAKAGL
+141 EDGPSAKAGL

-169 SANRSIDAIYLAMR
+169 SENRGIEAVNIAMS
-183 GQPGSTYSVEVFR
+183 GQPNTTYSVEVFR
-196 PTDNKNLTFKV
+196 PTDGKNLTFKV

-212 KQPNIPYSG
+212 KLPNIPYSG
-221 ILGDKVG
+221 IIGDKVG

-243 FDAFKQ
+243 YEAFNK
-249 LKEEGMAY
+249 LKDEGMEY

-278 IFVDKDVTVVETK
+278 LFVGKDVTVVETK

-298 RLYKTQNVAADP
+298 NIYKTRNVAADA

-343 QKSFGK
+343 HKSFGK

-356 PMDYNTS
+356 SMDYNTS

-409 RTVYDKGGVEPDVVV
+409 RTVYDKGGVEPDVALPEERV
-424 PDEVQPDIL
+424 PEVL
-433 TALVEAQAI
+433 SALIEEQAI

-452 HESIAEAD
+452 HETIPEAD
-460 KFVVD
+460 KFFVD
-465 DAIYNEFLSF
+465 DALYNEFLQY
-475 LNAKK
+475 LKTNKYT
-480 FHYTTALEEALEDL
+480 YTTALEKKLEEL
-494 RTTAEGEK
+494 KSAAEEEK
-502 AFSKIQI
+502 SFSGIQN

-514 KTQVENLKTQDLTT
+514 KTQLGNLKTQELTT
-528 YKDEIARAL
+528 YKSVIARAL
-537 TQEIVSRYYYSAGKL
+537 TLEIVSRYYYSTGKL
-552 INSLHHDRY
+552 INSLHHDSY
-561 IEEAKAVLLNPNRYQ
+561 IETAKSVLLNPSRYK

>member
-1 MIFLIMYMNY
+1 MRKNIITAIFIAI
-11 KYKRTNEISPV
+11 TGI
-22 GTMHTTSLQFQKNVM
+22 F
-37 KRIIIPALIIV
+37 
-48 FSGFCTRVSAQND
+48 TRVSAQND

-67 VDIFINVLNEL
+67 VDIFISVLNEL
-78 NDKYADEISPGEL
+78 NNKYADEISPGEL
-91 TQTAIKAMLKSL
+91 TQTAIRAMLKSL

-127 DIDVTLKSIDKQMV
+127 DVDVTLKMIDKKPV
-141 VSDMVQEGPSAKAGL
+141 IADMLGEGPSAKAGL
-156 RVGDRILSVNGQS
+156 RVGDRILKINGQS
-169 SANRSIDAIYLAMR
+169 SENRDIEALILAMR
-183 GQPGSTYSVEVFR
+183 GQPGSTYSVDVFR
-196 PTDNKNLTFKV
+196 PSDSKSLSFKV

-228 YIKLNQFLEKAGSEV
+228 YIKLNQFLENAGKEV
-243 FDAFKQ
+243 YDAFTK
-249 LKEEGMAY
+249 LKDEGMEY

-278 IFVDKDVTVVETK
+278 IFVGKDIAVVETK

-298 RLYKTQNVAADP
+298 NIYKTRNDAADAN
-310 DIPIV
+310 IPIV

-356 PMDYNTS
+356 SMDYNTS
-363 MKITVSKYYIPSGR
+363 MKVTVSKYYIPSGR

-409 RTVYDKGGVEPDVVV
+409 RTVYDKGGVEPDVAV
-424 PDEVQPDIL
+424 PEERVPDIL
-433 TALVEAQAI
+433 SALIEEQAV

-452 HESIAEAD
+452 HESIAEAE

-465 DAIYNEFLSF
+465 DAIYNEFLQF
-475 LNAKK
+475 LKAKK
-480 FHYTTALEEALEDL
+480 YTCTTSIEEKLEELKTAAEDDH
-494 RTTAEGEK
+494 
-502 AFSKIQI
+502 AFASIQA

-514 KTQVENLKTQDLTT
+514 KSQVESLKTQDLTT
-528 YKDEIARAL
+528 HKAEIERAL
-537 TQEIVSRYYYSAGKL
+537 TQEIVSRYYYSTGKL
-552 INSLHHDRY
+552 INSLHHDNY
-561 IEEAKAVLLNPNRYQ
+561 IETAKSVLLDSARYQ

>member
-1 MIFLIMYMNY
+1 
-11 KYKRTNEISPV
+11 
-22 GTMHTTSLQFQKNVM
+22 M
-37 KRIIIPALIIV
+37 KKTIIPILCIL
-48 FSGFCTRVSAQND
+48 FSGLFSNIHAQND

-67 VDIFINVLNEL
+67 VDIFISVLNEL

-91 TQTAIKAMLKSL
+91 TQTAIKAMLLSL
-103 DPYTVYYNE
+103 DPYTVYYPE
-112 GEIETYRMMNAGESG
+112 SAIEDYRMMTTG
-127 DIDVTLKSIDKQMV
+127 DFVDADVSLQLIDNKMV
-141 VSDMVQEGPSAKAGL
+141 ITDMVEDGSPAKAGL
-156 RVGDRILSVNGQS
+156 RVGDQILKINGVQPVS
-169 SANRSIDAIYLAMR
+169 NTEEAFRVAMQ
-183 GQPGSTYSVEVFR
+183 GQPGSSYTIEVFR
-196 PTDNKNLTFKV
+196 PTENQNLTFKV

-243 FDAFKQ
+243 YDAFNK
-249 LKEEGMAY
+249 LKEQGMEY
-257 LIIDLRDNGGG
+257 LILDLRENGGG

-278 IFVDKDVTVVETK
+278 IFVGKDVTVVETK
-291 GKIAEMN
+291 GKIDEMN
-298 RLYKTQNVAADP
+298 RIYKTQNNAVDA

-409 RTVYDKGGVEPDVVV
+409 RTVYDKGGVEPDVAV
-424 PDEVQPDIL
+424 PEETIPDIL
-433 TALVEAQAI
+433 TALIEEQAI
-442 FDFANDYRAK
+442 FDFANEYRAK
-452 HESIAEAD
+452 HETIADAD
-460 KFVVD
+460 KFIVD
-465 DAIYNEFLSF
+465 DAIYNEFLQY
-475 LNAKK
+475 LKTNKYT
-480 FHYTTALEEALEDL
+480 YTTALEKKLEEL
-494 RTTAEGEK
+494 KTTAEDEK
-502 AFSKIQI
+502 SFSNIQT

-514 KTQVENLKTQDLTT
+514 KMQLENLKSQDLTT
-528 YKDEIARAL
+528 HKAEIARAL
-537 TQEIVSRYYYSAGKL
+537 TQEIVSRYYYSTGRL
-552 INSLHHDRY
+552 INSLHHDSY
-561 IEEAKAVLLNPNRYQ
+561 IETAKSVLLNPNRYK

>member
-1 MIFLIMYMNY
+1 MTPAETHQHASANVN
-11 KYKRTNEISPV
+11 R
-22 GTMHTTSLQFQKNVM
+22 QFGNM
-37 KRIIIPALIIV
+37 KKHIITAIIIAITGF
-48 FSGFCTRVSAQND
+48 FSGISAQND

-67 VDIFINVLNEL
+67 VDIFISVLNEL
-78 NDKYADEISPGEL
+78 NEKYADEISPGEL

-112 GEIETYRMMNAGESG
+112 GEIETYRMRNTSESG
-127 DIDVTLKSIDKQMV
+127 DVDVTLKEINKHLV
-141 VSDMVQEGPSAKAGL
+141 ITDMLKDGPSTKAGL
-156 RVGDRILSVNGQS
+156 RVGDQILSINGQS
-169 SANRSIDAIYLAMR
+169 LESRGTDAVYLAMS
-183 GQPGSTYSVEVFR
+183 GQPGTTYSMEVFR
-196 PTDNKNLTFKV
+196 PTDGKNLTFKV

-243 FDAFKQ
+243 YEAFKK
-249 LKEEGMAY
+249 LKEEGMEY
-257 LIIDLRDNGGG
+257 LILDLRDNGGG

-278 IFVDKDVTVVETK
+278 IFVDKDIPVVETK

-298 RLYKTQNVAADP
+298 NIYKTRNPASDAN
-310 DIPIV
+310 IPIV

-349 GLVQKVY
+349 GLVQKVF

-363 MKITVSKYYIPSGR
+363 MKVTVSKYYIPSGR
-377 CVQNIEYFDR
+377 CVQNIEYFDH

-409 RTVYDKGGVEPDVVV
+409 RTVYDKGGVEPDVAV
-424 PDEVQPDIL
+424 PDENVPDIL
-433 TALVEAQAI
+433 NALINEQAI
-442 FDFANDYRAK
+442 FDFANDFRAK
-452 HESIAEAD
+452 HETIAEAD
-460 KFVVD
+460 NFVVN
-465 DAIYNEFLSF
+465 DAIYNDFLQF
-475 LNAKK
+475 LKK
-480 FHYTTALEEALEDL
+480 NKYSYSTLLEEKLEEL
-494 RTTAEGEK
+494 KTAAEDDNS
-502 AFSKIQI
+502 FSSIQT

-514 KTQVENLKTQDLTT
+514 KTQLENLKTQDLTT
-528 YKDEIARAL
+528 HKAEISRAL
-537 TQEIVSRYYYSAGKL
+537 TQEIVSRYYFNTGKL

-561 IEEAKAVLLNPNRYQ
+561 IDEAKSVLLNPNRYKA
-576 SILSPK
+576 ILSPK
-582 K
+582 R